1 MYKCMYICRRVFRNS
16 LRVGGL
22 FYKMLTNARDAR
34 AISFPPLG
42 HFYPPHIEIYRLI
55 HSKHMGMYPFIL
67 NPSPKGETYIFVI
80 LKQTTQIY
88 FN

>member
-1 MYKCMYICRRVFRNS
+1 MYKCMYICGRVFRNS

-55 HSKHMGMYPFIL
+55 HSKHMGMYLLYLTLHQKEKHTFL
-67 NPSPKGETYIFVI
+67 SY
-80 LKQTTQIY
+80 
-88 FN
+88 